1 MRHRTDVYSIR
12 TTSIFGSVI
21 HDPLLPFRQ
30 QRNILYMQNL
40 NPSSTFTITVS
51 HFYSTNQ
58 LLFMFMCFRSY
69 NHSLNFTSSI
79 AVSDFHSLLSSSL
92 HTTTK
97 SDHLI
102 DMHFRDYFH
111 SLNFTSLIAVSPF
124 HFHLD
129 ILPNIHDTMHLLDM
143 SFLSRNASHKLLLPM
158 NSRACT
164 CIIPPH
170 SL

>member
-1 MRHRTDVYSIR
+1 MH
-12 TTSIFGSVI
+12 
-21 HDPLLPFRQ
+21 FRD
-30 QRNILYMQNL
+30 Y
-40 NPSSTFTITVS
+40 SSTLSILQAQSQALTFLLLTATTQRIS
-51 HFYSTNQ
+51 STCTST
-58 LLFMFMCFRSY
+58 LSICF
-69 NHSLNFTSSI
+69 I
-79 AVSDFHSLLSSSL
+79 AVSDFHSPLSSSL

-129 ILPNIHDTMHLLDM
+129 ILPNIHDTIHLLDM
-143 SFLSRNASHKLLLPM
+143 SFLSQNASHKLLLPM
-158 NSRACT
+158 ASRACT